1 MASTAL
7 GDREQLAREE
17 LLVRQLESYTGRE
30 IPNLGLDHL
39 HSIFSGLKAEFQRRQ
54 VKIVTV
60 AGTNGKGET
69 AYSLAHLLREQG
81 VLASVWSSPHILS
94 LRERFIIDHD
104 WVELAALEVELS
116 AVIKQKLAL
125 TYYEILFYVFC
136 QLALKSKSE
145 VLILEVGL
153 GGRLDAVNLFDADV
167 TLLTSLSRD
176 HMLILGHRYEL
187 ILKEKLGVVRKAGI
201 HFSALKSRYLQEKQ
215 RDFMPA
221 GAKFYDLFADQ
232 LLSCDVSYR
241 ISNRALA
248 YCAFVALRDG
258 PQALPIDVAA
268 LVEKKH
274 WPTFKGRFEKMT
286 DGVRT
291 FIFIGAHNPDGF
303 RAMTHALAQS
313 ELRHLSAL
321 VAFSARELREIK
333 ACLKTLTVVEG
344 LIDHL
349 VLTAFDHPRSWKLS
363 ADEKEQLVRE
373 LAAFQKRMSVTYQ
386 EDCWPLSGPTFPP
399 NEHQNI
405 LVCGSYYF
413 VGAVERALLAQS
425 YQFC

>member
-1 MASTAL
+1 M
-7 GDREQLAREE
+7 AREE

-39 HSIFSGLKAEFQRRQ
+39 HSIFAHFKAEFRRRQ
-54 VKIVTV
+54 IKIVTV

-69 AYSLAHLLREQG
+69 AYSLAELLREQG
-81 VLASVWSSPHILS
+81 VIASVWSSPHILS

-104 WVELAALEVELS
+104 WVELSALEGELT
-116 AVIKQKLAL
+116 AAIKQKLAL

-167 TLLTSLSRD
+167 TLLTSISRD
-176 HMLILGHRYEL
+176 HMAILGHRYDL
-187 ILKEKLGVVRKAGI
+187 ILKEKLGVLRAAGI
-201 HFSALKSRYLQEKQ
+201 HFSALKSRYLQQKQ
-215 RDFMPA
+215 RSLIPA
-221 GAKFYDLFADQ
+221 EYRFYDLYADQ
-232 LLSCDVSYR
+232 ILSCDVSYR
-241 ISNRALA
+241 VSNRALA
-248 YCAFVALRDG
+248 YCAFAVLTK
-258 PQALPIDVAA
+258 AA
-268 LVEKKH
+268 SKPPLDLAQLVQKKQ

-303 RAMTHALAQS
+303 RAMTHALVQS

-333 ACLKTLTVVEG
+333 ACLKTLSAVSG

-349 VLTAFDHPRSWKLS
+349 VLTGFDHPRSWKLS
-363 ADEKEQLVRE
+363 VDEKEQLVQE

-386 EDCWPLSGPTFPP
+386 ENCWPLSGPTLPHD
-399 NEHQNI
+399 EHQNI